1 MIKLEGVTK
10 SYQRAGETVY
20 ALRDVNFTLSAGE
33 LVAIVGPSGSGKSSL
48 LNLLGLLDRPTTGHH
63 WWEGQD
69 VAQADFTTRARL
81 RNQRLGFV
89 FQSFMLLPRLTAW
102 ENVALP
108 LQYRAMPTAVRR
120 ARALQLLDRLGL
132 MPWADHRPA
141 QLSGGQQQR
150 VAIARALVGDPALI
164 LADEPT
170 GALDSTTGAAVM
182 QLLQEVHAAGT
193 TVVLITHDP
202 VIAAQ
207 CPRRWCIQD
216 GVLSHVD

>member
-1 MIKLEGVTK
+1 MIRLEGVTK
-10 SYQRAGETVY
+10 QYQRAGETVY
-20 ALRDVNFTLSAGE
+20 ALRDVNFTLARGE
-33 LVAIVGPSGSGKSSL
+33 LVAIEGPSGSGKSSL
-48 LNLLGLLDRPTTGHH
+48 LNVLGLLDRPTVGHH
-63 WWEGQD
+63 WWDQQD
-69 VAQADFTTRARL
+69 LAHADNVVRAQL

-108 LQYRAMPTAVRR
+108 LGYRSIALAAQRTL
-120 ARALQLLDRLGL
+120 ALQLLERLGL
-132 MPWADHRPA
+132 AAWAEHRPA

-150 VAIARALVGDPALI
+150 VAIARALIGNPRLI

-170 GALDSTTGAAVM
+170 GALDSRSGAAVL

-202 VIAAQ
+202 AIAAQ
-207 CPRRWCIQD
+207 CPRRLRIED
-216 GVLSHVD
+216 GVLSDVG